1 MRLRKIRSDGG
12 WRHVFLAAALQEL
25 EREHLANVLAGH
37 QEYLWTEKEFLGQ

>member
-1 MRLRKIRSDGG
+1 MSSWLLLYK
-12 WRHVFLAAALQEL
+12 EL